1 MKYTF
6 TTEWDEEEKEF
17 IGKCEQFPSLSVFC
31 EKESE
36 AMKEILEVTAM
47 SIEWMI
53 EEGESI
59 PGGRG

>member
-1 MKYTF
+1 MENLINFYKVAVQ
-6 TTEWDEEEKEF
+6 KEDNWLF
-17 IGKCEQFPSLSVFC
+17 QLLI
-31 EKESE
+31 E
-36 AMKEILEVTAM
+36 AGSMKEILEVTAM